1 MTSWYVPDSG
11 RTPSVGL
18 RARMSEEE
26 EARLARMLAD
36 EEAERVKVKAPKDA
50 ATKNKPKKPTKPDPK
65 KGGEKVTGDR
75 DKDRRRSRASTKPAP
90 KDEVQKEPK
99 DVQKEPKDVQKE
111 PKEVQK
117 GRCRSRPA
125 KASPTDVTGDETKH
139 AESKRRGNGR
149 GARGPAKAPAE
160 GASKSKGG
168 GQEQQQR

>member
-26 EARLARMLAD
+26 DARLARMLAD

-90 KDEVQKEPK
+90 KGEVQKEPK
-99 DVQKEPKDVQKE
+99 DV
-111 PKEVQK
+111 
-117 GRCRSRPA
+117 
-125 KASPTDVTGDETKH
+125 
-139 AESKRRGNGR
+139 
-149 GARGPAKAPAE
+149 
-160 GASKSKGG
+160 
-168 GQEQQQR
+168 

>member
-18 RARMSEEE
+18 RACMSEEE
-26 EARLARMLAD
+26 DARLARTLAD

-50 ATKNKPKKPTKPDPK
+50 KTKKKPKKKPTKPDAM
-65 KGGEKVTGDR
+65 KGGDKVTGDG
-75 DKDRRRSRASTKPAP
+75 DKGRRRSRGSTKPAP
-90 KDEVQKEPK
+90 KGEPK
-99 DVQKEPKDVQKE
+99 DVTKEPKDVQKE

-117 GRCRSRPA
+117 GRRRSRPA
-125 KASPTDVTGDETKH
+125 KASTADVTGDETKQS
-139 AESKRRGNGR
+139 ESKRRGNGR
-149 GARGPAKAPAE
+149 GARGRAKAPAE